1 MTETALPL
9 RASQLTKRFGD
20 FTAVDGLDLV
30 LAAGTVTGF
39 LGPNGAGK
47 STTLRM
53 AVGLISPTSGE
64 VTLYGQPAALP
75 SARKQLGYLPADPAF
90 VARLSGVENLDM
102 LAALHGQHG
111 AVDRDEVASV
121 LGLTRS
127 EMIRPVRSLSSG
139 MKQKLGLV
147 AALQHRPDLIILDE
161 PANRLDPLVHRSF
174 CELLRSQAADG
185 RTILLS
191 SHVLGEVEDVCDRIA
206 LIKAGRLIRSS
217 SVAAVRA
224 EAQRRVTL
232 RYDRPH
238 PPPAVLADAQVT
250 GDVVT
255 GRIPAAHPEVVRQL
269 VADPSLRDIEIE
281 PASLEDVVLEMY
293 VEGAHDAGNRQG

>member
-1 MTETALPL
+1 
-9 RASQLTKRFGD
+9 
-20 FTAVDGLDLV
+20 VDGLDLV

-217 SVAAVRA
+217 SVEAVRA

>member
-217 SVAAVRA
+217 SVEAVRA